1 MVRLAADTHTARGK
15 RHRRTVINN
24 IVNRHGWLAECF
36 EMRLIRTI
44 RRQCIGKRGTTV
56 QQRLQFGVSLGV
68 EVAGKDEGFI
78 RRDASDP
85 IQQNLDLR
93 SPAGWVLK
101 SQVRIEQMQN
111 APGFPALLQTD
122 NGVHAGARLLPLPMW
137 EGKASQ
143 ALRIHRREPGQE
155 RNAILPAII
164 RHDRREA
171 PIAPAQQSEQLIQPV
186 CPAGA
191 ARTSI
196 HFLQTD
202 DISTALPYHCGKL

>member
-24 IVNRHGWLAECF
+24 IVDCHGWLAECF

-68 EVAGKDEGFI
+68 EVAGKNEGFI

-93 SPAGWVLK
+93 SPAAGRFYK
-101 SQVRIEQMQN
+101 
-111 APGFPALLQTD
+111 PGA
-122 NGVHAGARLLPLPMW
+122 
-137 EGKASQ
+137 
-143 ALRIHRREPGQE
+143 
-155 RNAILPAII
+155 
-164 RHDRREA
+164 
-171 PIAPAQQSEQLIQPV
+171 
-186 CPAGA
+186 
-191 ARTSI
+191 
-196 HFLQTD
+196 
-202 DISTALPYHCGKL
+202 Y